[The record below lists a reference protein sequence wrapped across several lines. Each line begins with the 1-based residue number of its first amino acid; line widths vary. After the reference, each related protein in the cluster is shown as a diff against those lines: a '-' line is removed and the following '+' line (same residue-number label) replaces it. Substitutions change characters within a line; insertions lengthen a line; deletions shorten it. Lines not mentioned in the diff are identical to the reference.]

1 MSHKATQIHAAGMGL
16 GFAWF
21 AQDTIRTELEQ
32 GLLKPLPL
40 REGAEH
46 YAELYLIYADR
57 DYAGPGAQRL
67 AGIVRDQVKAACQ
80 GS

>member
-1 MSHKATQIHAAGMGL
+1 MTEAHAE
-16 GFAWF
+16 
-21 AQDTIRTELEQ
+21 DTIRTELEQ

-40 REGAEH
+40 REGAEL
-46 YAELYLIYADR
+46 YAELYLVYADR

-67 AGIVRDQVKAACQ
+67 AGILRDQVKAACP